1 MLHFTKSI
9 AVFGATG
16 AQGGPVAHALLDAGR
31 PVRAIARTEAHLQPL
46 AERGAQVFAT
56 DLTDTE
62 ALKRALD
69 GVAGAFVQLPFI
81 PVVEVLEAQARSI
94 KNALVATNVPLVVF
108 TTSGP
113 VPTDPTGVASFDSK
127 MVAERILRTADVPLI
142 ILQPV
147 LYLGNLSAPFSA
159 PGVVE
164 ANELRYPLPA
174 EERRPWI
181 SVEDQAQLAI
191 TALERPDL
199 AGRTYRIGEQLTG
212 RELAEGLSA
221 GLGRTIRYVPLDP
234 EAFGAS
240 IVPFLGEQAGEA
252 LTHDYRLLGSSVSP
266 LNLETETETVRRELG
281 IPATP
286 LSVWARNQPWEAAA
300 SVFRR

>member
-1 MLHFTKSI
+1 MQHSTKPV

-31 PVRAIARTEAHLQPL
+31 PVRAIARTESRLQPL

-94 KNALVATNVPLVVF
+94 VNALVATSVPLVVF

-113 VPTDPTGVASFDSK
+113 VPTNRTGFASFDSK
-127 MVAERILRTADVPLI
+127 MAAEHILRAADIPLI

-159 PGVVE
+159 PSVVE

-174 EERRPWI
+174 EESRPWI
-181 SVEDQAQLAI
+181 SVEDQAKLAI
-191 TALERPDL
+191 AALERPDL
-199 AGRTYRIGEQLTG
+199 AGRTFRIGEKLTG
-212 RELAEGLSA
+212 LELAEGLSA

-234 EAFGAS
+234 EVFGAS
-240 IVPFLGEQAGEA
+240 IVPFMGEQAGEA
-252 LTHDYRLLGSSVSP
+252 VTHDYRLLGRSSSP
-266 LNLETETETVRRELG
+266 LALEKETETVRRELG

-300 SVFRR
+300 SVFRK